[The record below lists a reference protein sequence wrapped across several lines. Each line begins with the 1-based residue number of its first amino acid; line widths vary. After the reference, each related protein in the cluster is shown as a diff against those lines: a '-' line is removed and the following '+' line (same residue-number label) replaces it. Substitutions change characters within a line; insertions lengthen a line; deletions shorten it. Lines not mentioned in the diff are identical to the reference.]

1 MSCLLRILKGE
12 SHRKEVIDMA
22 HMTAN
27 LSIRTDKA
35 VKEQAQQIFSELGM
49 DMTTAVNV
57 FLRQVISCGGLPFA
71 VRLHQPNPETLAA
84 LQEGDQLLQD
94 PTAPRFSSV
103 EALFE
108 ELEEE

>member
-1 MSCLLRILKGE
+1 
-12 SHRKEVIDMA
+12 MA

-71 VRLHQPNPETLAA
+71 VRLHQPNAETLAA
-84 LQEGDQLLQD
+84 LQEGDQLLRD